1 MLNWLVY
8 AGLSKAGTGHMFLIQ
23 QLKKGI
29 QKTFVSPFLKQDKE
43 GGREKQTVE
52 EKLFALHANAI
63 KALDNMNTATLS
75 DEHIKFDLNNY

>member
-29 QKTFVSPFLKQDKE
+29 QKTFVSPFLKQGKE
-43 GGREKQTVE
+43 GGREK
-52 EKLFALHANAI
+52 
-63 KALDNMNTATLS
+63 
-75 DEHIKFDLNNY
+75 